1 MNIQHQPLLRGL
13 IAATHTPL
21 HPNGALNPGAVEK
34 QAEHLLKHNLT
45 TAFIGGS
52 TGESHSLSLAERRQL
67 TQRWSEV
74 ARGTPLRLIVHVGSN
89 CLEDVKALAA
99 QAGQLDAL
107 AIAALAPSYFRP
119 PNLTVLVEW
128 CAEIAAAASDTPF
141 FFYDIPSMTH
151 TSFSMPDFLAQAR
164 DRISTFRG
172 IKFSNYDLMAYQLCL
187 QANGGA
193 FDIPWGVD
201 EYLLGA
207 LALGARSAVGSS
219 YNFAAPVYQRLL
231 AAFERGDLVA
241 ARQEQFRSV
250 QLIKLLA
257 GYGYLGAAKAV
268 MKMLGVDVGPARL
281 PNTNP
286 TLEQIVKL
294 QRELEHLGFFEWVGA
309 VNPQTA
315 APR

>member
-1 MNIQHQPLLRGL
+1 
-13 IAATHTPL
+13 
-21 HPNGALNPGAVEK
+21 
-34 QAEHLLKHNLT
+34 
-45 TAFIGGS
+45 
-52 TGESHSLSLAERRQL
+52 
-67 TQRWSEV
+67 
-74 ARGTPLRLIVHVGSN
+74 
-89 CLEDVKALAA
+89 
-99 QAGQLDAL
+99 
-107 AIAALAPSYFRP
+107 
-119 PNLTVLVEW
+119 
-128 CAEIAAAASDTPF
+128 
-141 FFYDIPSMTH
+141 
-151 TSFSMPDFLAQAR
+151 MPDFLAQAR
-164 DRISTFRG
+164 DRIPTLRG
-172 IKFSNYDLMAYQLCL
+172 IKFTNYDLMAYQLCL
-187 QANGGA
+187 QANDGA

-286 TLEQIVKL
+286 TPEQIVKL
-294 QRELEHLGFFEWVGA
+294 QGELEDLGFFEWVGA
-309 VNPQTA
+309 SNP
-315 APR
+315 